1 MDHYLLVAYNKI
13 QLCQYFKISHF
24 CFMSSFKLSQYYLF
38 FKKKKEKKAAH
49 RMSFFILSIF
59 EVSIRIFEKES
70 LCVNVTVKCN
80 CKTFPFLK
88 LVSGCPFLDFQ
99 VAISHSL
106 FIPTKSQSL
115 QAFQLSLVQ
124 EKLRASTT

>member
-24 CFMSSFKLSQYYLF
+24 CFMSSFKLSQYFLL
-38 FKKKKEKKAAH
+38 KKKKRKK
-49 RMSFFILSIF
+49 RQRTECLSLF
-59 EVSIRIFEKES
+59 CLFLRFLFASSRKN
-70 LCVNVTVKCN
+70 LCVNVTINCN

-99 VAISHSL
+99 VAISQSL